1 MVIEPSPLSAPRML
15 RWGVLFFRLGGRV
28 GARFYDEAFFSW
40 WDRQVCAIDGYCFSD
55 VDFWNDLELVLPP
68 DTQWGWIDKT
78 SKFFVY
84 TSF

>member
-1 MVIEPSPLSAPRML
+1 ML
-15 RWGVLFFRLGGRV
+15 RWGVLFFRLGGEV

-40 WDRQVCAIDGYCFSD
+40 WDRQVCAIDDYCFSD
-55 VDFWNDLELVLPP
+55 LDFWNDPELVLPP
-68 DTQWGWIDKT
+68 NAQWGRIGKT